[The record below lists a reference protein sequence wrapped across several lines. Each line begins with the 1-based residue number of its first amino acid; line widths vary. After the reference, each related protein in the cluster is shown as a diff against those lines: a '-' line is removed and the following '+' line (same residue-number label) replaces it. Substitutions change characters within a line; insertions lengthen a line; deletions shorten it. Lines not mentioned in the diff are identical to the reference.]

1 MITFNKD
8 SRFFHLSTK
17 NTSYVFGVYQMNHL
31 IHLYWGAK
39 IPEENV
45 LTHYLSTQRMSFSAR
60 DDGFTAGSTDN
71 LTMEYPTFGSTD
83 LRSPAFDCVF
93 ADGSRVPQLR
103 YYSHKIYDGKPKLEG
118 LPATYCEEG
127 DKVQTLEVELVD
139 SVKDLHVFL
148 NYSVFEDYDVITRSV
163 RVENRGEKCKITT
176 ILSASVDLNSA
187 HNYDFIHLDGAWAKE
202 RAVNR
207 QPLFHGKQSVD
218 SKRGA
223 TSAHHNC
230 FVALSEHNANETM
243 GEVYSMNLVYSG
255 NFEAGCE
262 VDSYDTGR
270 MFIGIN
276 PFEFGWTLENGETFQ
291 SPEAV
296 LVYSNKGLG
305 AMSRIY
311 HKLYRERLCRG
322 KFRDIERY
330 ALINNWEAT
339 YMRFNEEKLLAIAE
353 KAKDIG
359 LDLFVLD
366 DGWFGKRD
374 VDNCSLG
381 DWVVYKEKLPNG
393 LSGLAQKLNALGLKF
408 GLWVEPEMVS
418 PNSDLYRAHPDWA
431 LQTKGR
437 VPSTGRTQL
446 VLDLSRKDV
455 REFTINWLTEI
466 LSSANI
472 EYIKWDMN
480 RNMTEVGSLLLSDE
494 RQSEVYH
501 RYILGLY
508 EILETITSRFPNIL
522 FESCSGGGGRFDP
535 GMLHYMPQTWTSDDS
550 DAVERVYIQY
560 GTSMCYPYS
569 AMGAHVS
576 ACPNHQVRRTTPFE
590 MRGHVALP
598 GQFGFELDLS
608 KLTDEE
614 IEIAKQQVKEYKEFG
629 AVFHRGDCYR
639 LISPFE
645 SHISALNFVS
655 EDKNTVI
662 LLRYR
667 TVAKPNEPYAFVK
680 LQGLEPDAIYVRRDN
695 GARYSGAF
703 LMNAGIPWEFA
714 STEYQS
720 AMTVFD
726 KQ

>member
-1 MITFNKD
+1 MISFNKD

-39 IPEENV
+39 IPEDNV
-45 LTHYLSTQRMSFSAR
+45 LAHYLIAQRRSFSAR

-93 ADGSRVPQLR
+93 ADGTRVPQLR

-139 SVKDLHVFL
+139 TLKDLHVFL
-148 NYSVFEDYDVITRSV
+148 IYSVFEDYDAITRSV
-163 RVENRGEKCKITT
+163 RVENRGEKCKITS
-176 ILSASVDLNSA
+176 ILSASVDLKSA
-187 HNYDFIHLDGAWAKE
+187 HNYDFLHLDGAWTKE

-230 FVALSEHNANETM
+230 FIAIPEHNTTENL
-243 GEVYSMNLVYSG
+243 GNVYSMNLVYSG

-270 MFIGIN
+270 VFIGVN
-276 PFEFGWTLENGETFQ
+276 PFGFGWNLEKGESFQ

-305 AMSRIY
+305 GMSRIY

-322 KFRDIERY
+322 KFRDTERY
-330 ALINNWEAT
+330 VLINNWEAT
-339 YMRFNEEKLLAIAE
+339 YMNFNEEKLLAIAE
-353 KAKDIG
+353 KAKEIG

-374 VDNCSLG
+374 VDNSSLG
-381 DWVVYKEKLPNG
+381 DWVVYEKKLPNG
-393 LSGLAQKLNALGLKF
+393 LGGLADKLNALGLKF

-418 PNSDLYRAHPDWA
+418 PDSDLYRAHPDWA
-431 LQTKGR
+431 LQINGR
-437 VPSTGRTQL
+437 VPSTGRNQL
-446 VLDLSRKDV
+446 VLDLTRKDV
-455 REFTINWLTEI
+455 REYTINWLTNI

-472 EYIKWDMN
+472 EYVKWDMN
-480 RNMTEVGSLLLSDE
+480 RNMTEVGSLLLAGE
-494 RQSEVYH
+494 QQSEAYH

-508 EILETITSRFPNIL
+508 EILETVTSRFPNIL
-522 FESCSGGGGRFDP
+522 FESCAGGGGRFDP
-535 GMLHYMPQTWTSDDS
+535 GMLHYMPQTWASDDS

-576 ACPNHQVRRTTPFE
+576 ACPNHQVKRTTPFT
-590 MRGHVALP
+590 MRGHVAMP
-598 GQFGFELDLS
+598 GQLGYELDLS

-614 IEIAKQQVKEYKEFG
+614 IELEKEQVKQYKELG

-645 SHISALNFVS
+645 SHLSALNFVS
-655 EDKNTVI
+655 EDKKTVI

-680 LQGLEPDAIYVRRDN
+680 LDGLEPDAIYVRRDN
-695 GARYSGAF
+695 GAKYSGAF

-714 STEYQS
+714 TEEYQS